1 MNINKAKK
9 IRVRFPNIVSGKMV
23 VGECEKQVLK
33 LPEIQDINNRLYSDI
48 FSGAS
53 NTQIGARMLPR
64 VEGFN
69 CTWISDK
76 SIYGQYV
83 DAQFTFAGSEE
94 KKVMRIIDR
103 NGGVVIN
110 SRTDLNQN
118 YFTETNLTNTGKET
132 QVEQVNEVL
141 EGLKWQ

>member
-141 EGLKWQ
+141 EGLKWR